1 MFRFLYVSRI
11 LEQSNHSMNRI
22 NRFASIL
29 ALLFLIAPSIS
40 YSQQD
45 GLRVG
50 NDNYLSQQGGFYN
63 YGDKDGVNIY
73 VNIWGYV
80 KFPGKYLIPKGSSL
94 VDLISYGGGPLT
106 DATLEDIRLFR
117 PKNDSLGIYK
127 DEFKKI
133 NYNDLVW
140 EEKVDVVKNKV
151 LSVLLPG
158 DVVILTG
165 EPRYFGR
172 DNLNLILAISS
183 VLISLGILAVT
194 IVQ

>member
-1 MFRFLYVSRI
+1 
-11 LEQSNHSMNRI
+11 MNRTY
-22 NRFASIL
+22 RFVSIL
-29 ALLFLIAPSIS
+29 ALLILLYVDPSIL

-50 NDNYLSQQGGFYN
+50 NDNFLSQQGGFYN

-80 KFPGKYLIPKGSSL
+80 KFPGKYLIPKGSTI

-106 DATLEDIRLFR
+106 DAKLEDIRLFR

-133 NYNDLVW
+133 DYNDLVW
-140 EEKVDVVKNKV
+140 EEDATNIKNKV
-151 LSVLLPG
+151 KAVLLPG
-158 DVVILTG
+158 DVLVLTG

-172 DNLNLILAISS
+172 DNLNFVLAISS
-183 VLISLGILAVT
+183 VLISLGILAVS
-194 IVQ
+194 IAK